1 MPLPRCASVLAGF
14 LGVTA
19 VTHDTDIGGSAANFP
34 VTQCSL
40 IRDAGSPDPI
50 VRRHAQETLI
60 AAYWK
65 PVYKYIRI
73 KWRCDNEAAKDLTQA
88 FFALAL
94 EKAFF
99 DRFDPAKA
107 RFRTFIRL
115 CVDAFVG
122 KENRAA
128 GRVKRG
134 GAIDILSIDFDAAE
148 GELRHLEP
156 AAALDPDEF
165 FRQEWLR
172 ALFATAVDELRR
184 QCAAADK
191 NTHFKLFERYDLK
204 GPNADMSPSYA
215 GLAAEFG
222 LAETQVTNYLAYARR
237 HFRQLVLERL
247 RAATGSEDE
256 FQQEMWQLFGRDV
269 R

>member
-1 MPLPRCASVLAGF
+1 V
-14 LGVTA
+14 
-19 VTHDTDIGGSAANFP
+19 
-34 VTQCSL
+34 
-40 IRDAGSPDPI
+40 IR
-50 VRRHAQETLI
+50 RQAQETLI
-60 AAYWK
+60 ATYWK

-73 KWRCDNEAAKDLTQA
+73 KWHCNNEAAKDLTQG
-88 FFALAL
+88 FFAVAL
-94 EKAFF
+94 EKSFF
-99 DRFDPAKA
+99 DRFDPARA

-134 GAIDILSIDFDAAE
+134 GAIDIVSIDFDAAE
-148 GELRHLEP
+148 GELRRLEP
-156 AAALDPDEF
+156 AATVDPDEF
-165 FRQEWLR
+165 FRHEWLR

-191 NTHFKLFERYDLK
+191 NAHFKLFELYDLE
-204 GPNADMSPSYA
+204 GPDSANCPTYA
-215 GLAAEFG
+215 GLAEQFG

-237 HFRQLVLERL
+237 RFRHLVLELL
-247 RAATGSEDE
+247 RAATGSEEE
-256 FQQEMWQLFGRDV
+256 FQQEMWQLFGRDA